1 MAADVGVPG
10 ATETAPPTAQFMHHC
25 AALHSKNITVA
36 LRNRRAT
43 LMQLFASFFFM
54 LFVYIV
60 DVAVQTQQ
68 KEESRFRNLP
78 NPERVDVAPIPLCE
92 VIHDTCY
99 TFAYSPQNDADV
111 EAIVRAIRENNDPPI
126 PAASVM
132 SFSSG
137 LAADDYM
144 LANPET
150 VQGAVHFAKV
160 SPTRIHFEIQF
171 NASTIY
177 SRGKFGDPNM
187 LVSMPLQVAT
197 EREIVRHEL
206 GEPNLEWDAGFRE
219 FAHPAFRT
227 QSIVSSVGPP
237 FFFAGA
243 MFGFVIQVGAVVL
256 EREQKQRQAME
267 GMGMSRPAWWLT
279 WLTFELIMVTAS
291 AVLLCLFGVIL
302 QFDLFLKNDISLT
315 FMLIFLFMLAM
326 CGLAFLIST
335 LTSKSASATS
345 VGFVVFLF
353 GFVFQIVVQ
362 FGFPFSTDFERYW
375 QILFAF
381 FPPTLFSKG
390 LIDLGRYS
398 TNDGDGLSWSDRNDY
413 CVEADGCV
421 FSLGTIYWWYVMC
434 FVLYMTGALYLD
446 RVIPDDGLVLP
457 PWFCFKPSFWLSADP
472 EMVESTEDAFGT
484 PTDED
489 VQSEAERV
497 KQRSG
502 GPMDEAAAVEVRGL
516 VKTFKSRL
524 YLPGGDEF
532 TAVKGPWFEI
542 KKNELF
548 CLLGPNGAGKT
559 TTINMLVGNL
569 PPTAG
574 QALEYGHAVS
584 SPAGMRA
591 IRKIIGVCPQ
601 FDVQWGQLT
610 AYEHLKLFGTL
621 KGIAADKLDEEIKT
635 RLSQVGLG
643 YKEPWLCG
651 DDAEKAKAPNKVGS
665 RVATFSGGEKRRLS
679 VAMALMGEPKIIY
692 LDEPTTGMDPISRR
706 EVWNLINAAKDNV
719 RYPGRAVILTTHSME
734 EAEILGDRVSI
745 ICKGVMRC
753 IGTSIR
759 LKQRFGAGFT
769 VTVAPTTADGAAA
782 VTAAFERIDVHEDTG
797 ASGGGGAVSQSTNQ
811 IADGGVEQE
820 VGSIALQ
827 RYVIARAKEAELV
840 DVFAQLKEVAGAGE
854 LTLSLTTLEAVF
866 LRIAKEAEIAEGNG
880 KVQEIEVESE
890 LLKNSSQKVNVAIG
904 SDTQLVRLQS
914 ADGSW
919 ESYLLK
925 VEWGQDEDG
934 NFDALETTVRAATA
948 EEQAAANGGGA
959 AP

>member
-1 MAADVGVPG
+1 MVADGK
-10 ATETAPPTAQFMHHC
+10 AQFLRHC
-25 AALHSKNITVA
+25 AALHRKNLTVA
-36 LRNRRAT
+36 LRDRRAT
-43 LMQLFASFFFM
+43 LMQLCASFFFM

-68 KEESRFRNLP
+68 KAESRYRNLP
-78 NPERVDVAPIPLCE
+78 HPERVEVAPIPLCE
-92 VIHDTCY
+92 VIHDSCY
-99 TFAYSPQNDADV
+99 NFAYSPRGDPDV
-111 EAIVRAIRENNDPPI
+111 EAIVDGICSSNEPPI
-126 PAASVM
+126 PRDSVLG
-132 SFSSG
+132 FPNG

-144 LANPET
+144 LDHPET
-150 VQGAVHFAKV
+150 VQGAVHFFV
-160 SPTRIHFEIQF
+160 QSPTQIHFEIQF

-206 GEPNLEWDAGFRE
+206 DDPGLEWQVAFRE

-227 QSIVSSVGPP
+227 QSIVGSIGPP

-267 GMGMSRPAWWLT
+267 GMGLSRPAWWVT
-279 WLTFELIMVTAS
+279 WIIFELMMSTFS
-291 AVLLCLFGVIL
+291 SVLMCLFGVIL
-302 QFDLFLKNDISLT
+302 HFDLFLNNDISLT
-315 FMLIFLFMLAM
+315 FTLIFLFMLAM
-326 CGLAFLIST
+326 MGLAFLLST
-335 LTSKSASATS
+335 LTNKSASATS

-362 FGFPFSTDFERYW
+362 FGFPFSTEFERYW

-390 LIDLGRYS
+390 LIDLGRY
-398 TNDGDGLSWSDRNDY
+398 TANDGEGLSWSDRDSY
-413 CVEADGCV
+413 CVEEDGCV
-421 FSLGTIYWWYVMC
+421 FSLATIYWWYVMC
-434 FVLYMTGALYLD
+434 FVLYTTAAMYLD

-457 PWFCFKPSFWLSADP
+457 PWFCFTPSFWLSSDP
-472 EMVESTEDAFGT
+472 DMAESTEDCFGP

-489 VQSEAERV
+489 VQREAERV

-502 GPMDEAAAVEVRGL
+502 GPMDELAAVEVRGL

-524 YLPGGDEF
+524 YLPGGTEF

-559 TTINMLVGNL
+559 TIINMLVGNL
-569 PPTAG
+569 PPTSG
-574 QALEYGHAVS
+574 QALEHGHAVS

-610 AYEHLKLFGTL
+610 GYEHLQLFGAL
-621 KGIAADKLDEEIKT
+621 KGIAADKLDEEIKI
-635 RLSQVGLG
+635 RLEQVGLG
-643 YKEPWLCG
+643 AKEPWLCG
-651 DDAEKAKAPNKVGS
+651 DEATRAKLTARVGS

-706 EVWNLINAAKDNV
+706 EVWNLINAAKDQT

-745 ICKGVMRC
+745 LAKGVMRC

-769 VTVAPTTADGAAA
+769 VSVAPTTEDAAA
-782 VTAAFERIDVHEDTG
+782 SVRAAFERLDVKEGLSSG
-797 ASGGGGAVSQSTNQ
+797 AGAGVSQSTNQ
-811 IADGGVEQE
+811 LTEGGVPAEA
-820 VGSIALQ
+820 GSNSSVAAQ
-827 RYVIARAKEAELV
+827 RYVVPRAKEAALV
-840 DVFAQLKEVAGAGE
+840 DLFAQLKDVPGAGE
-854 LTLSLTTLEAVF
+854 LTLSLTSLETVF

-880 KVQEIEVESE
+880 RVQNVEVESD
-890 LLKNSSQKVNVAIG
+890 LLKGGSQKVNVMIG
-904 SDTQLVRLQS
+904 SDMQVVRLQS
-914 ADGSW
+914 SAGGW
-919 ESYLLK
+919 ESYVLE

-934 NFDALETTVRAATA
+934 NFDALETTVRIATA
-948 EEQAAANGGGA
+948 EEQAAVNNDEAA

>member
-1 MAADVGVPG
+1 MQLVAGVL
-10 ATETAPPTAQFMHHC
+10 TAPLVRAAFRQRPVSMADAVAAEGQQVGSFMRHC
-25 AALHSKNITVA
+25 RALHEKNMVIAV
-36 LRNRRAT
+36 RNKRAT

-68 KEESRFRNLP
+68 KQESRYSNVP
-78 NPERVDVAPIPLCE
+78 HPERVDVAPIPLCE
-92 VIHDTCY
+92 VIHDSCY
-99 TFAYSPQNDADV
+99 TFAYSPNDDATV
-111 EAIVRAIRENNDPPI
+111 NAIVNGIRLSNDPVII
-126 PAASVM
+126 PAESVKG
-132 SFSSG
+132 FATG
-137 LAADDYM
+137 LEADRYM

-150 VQGAVHFAKV
+150 IQAAVHFMVVA
-160 SPTRIHFEIQF
+160 PERIHFEIQF

-187 LVSMPLQVAT
+187 VVSMPLQVAT

-206 GEPNLEWDAGFRE
+206 GEPNLGWNVAMRE

-227 QSIVSSVGPP
+227 QSIVGSVGPP

-256 EREQKQRQAME
+256 ERELKQRQAME

-279 WLTFELIMVTAS
+279 WLVFELMMITVSTILM
-291 AVLLCLFGVIL
+291 CLFGVIL
-302 QFDLFLKNDISLT
+302 QFDLFLNNAISLT
-315 FMLIFLFMLAM
+315 FMLIFLFMFAM
-326 CGLAFLIST
+326 MGLAFLLST
-335 LTSKSASATS
+335 LTKVAASATS

-362 FGFPFSTDFERYW
+362 FGFPFSPDFETYW
-375 QILFAF
+375 QVLFAF

-390 LIDLGRYS
+390 LIDLGRY
-398 TNDGDGLSWSDRNDY
+398 TANEGAGLSWAERDSY

-421 FSLGTIYWWYVMC
+421 FSLATIYWWYVLTG
-434 FVLYMTGALYLD
+434 VLYMSLALYLD

-457 PWFCFKPSFWLSADP
+457 PWFCLTPAFWLSSDP
-472 EMVESTEDAFGT
+472 ETVESTEDPFGE

-489 VQSEAERV
+489 VQEEAKRV
-497 KQRSG
+497 KERSG
-502 GPMDEAAAVEVRGL
+502 GPMHDGAAVEVRGL
-516 VKTFKSRL
+516 VKTFKSRM
-524 YLPGGDEF
+524 YLPGGEEF

-569 PPTAG
+569 PPTSG
-574 QALEYGHAVS
+574 QALQYGHSVC

-591 IRKIIGVCPQ
+591 TRKIIGVCPQ
-601 FDVQWGQLT
+601 FDVQWGQLS

-621 KGIAADKLDEEIKT
+621 KGIDAEALNAEIKT
-635 RLSQVGLG
+635 RLDEVGLS

-651 DDAEKAKAPNKVGS
+651 TAEEKAAAKVGFGS
-665 RVATFSGGEKRRLS
+665 RVSTFSGGEKRRLS

-706 EVWNLINAAKDNV
+706 EVWNLINSAKDHV

-745 ICKGVMRC
+745 IARGVMRC

-759 LKQRFGAGFT
+759 LKQRFGTGFT
-769 VTVAPTTADGAAA
+769 VTVAPTTEDGASA
-782 VTAAFERIDVHEDTG
+782 VSAAFQRI
-797 ASGGGGAVSQSTNQ
+797 
-811 IADGGVEQE
+811 GVEDDA
-820 VGSIALQ
+820 VGKDSGTNRTRASIPSKC
-827 RYVIARAKEAELV
+827 YVVIMPLLIVCARV
-840 DVFAQLKEVAGAGE
+840 
-854 LTLSLTTLEAVF
+854 SL
-866 LRIAKEAEIAEGNG
+866 
-880 KVQEIEVESE
+880 
-890 LLKNSSQKVNVAIG
+890 
-904 SDTQLVRLQS
+904 
-914 ADGSW
+914 
-919 ESYLLK
+919 
-925 VEWGQDEDG
+925 
-934 NFDALETTVRAATA
+934 
-948 EEQAAANGGGA
+948 
-959 AP
+959 